1 MKHLYS
7 LLMLMSLNVLG
18 QQKGLNYQ
26 AVILDPNAIE
36 IPGQII
42 SGQPLAK
49 GKVWV
54 RFTLLSQLGVD
65 YEEVQQTSTDEFGLI
80 NLTIGMGSSP
90 LSLGSD
96 ALSGPAKFSQFDAI
110 VWDKNLKRLRVSV
123 NFSGT
128 GKFTEVSN
136 QLMTFSPYSLYAESV
151 DYKNVRDSP
160 TDLSFFKN
168 DVGYLVNR
176 DLDPIKKD
184 VGAAMQGVLE
194 NSTKIDANQTA
205 NKLRFALVDQSV
217 KQVSDLV
224 GQHTND
230 LQQVNTTLNDY
241 GVRIQQNANQIQ
253 SNALSIQGQIG
264 NLQNQLYST
273 QSALSGITNNY
284 ESLANKSSAID
295 LGNSYPSNTL
305 YPTQRAVKTYID
317 QAVSVVMSNGTPDA
331 TSLATGKVQL
341 AGDLGGTAASPSVPG
356 LALKESLGNKSTD
369 VAADGASNTKYPSVK
384 AVKDYVDLAT
394 NGLVLQ
400 ASLNM
405 KADINSP
412 NFTGSPS
419 LPSGTVGVT
428 QSPGNNSSA
437 IATTSFVQTAL
448 SSATVVDADA
458 NTKGKLQLAGDFG
471 GSASA
476 PVVAK
481 LQGITVSAAN
491 PAVGQVLKYNG
502 TAWVP
507 DVAVMNE
514 TQTLSLSGSNL
525 TLSGTNSS
533 VTLPA
538 VSDATTSSN
547 GMLRLAGD
555 LGGSGSTASAPVI
568 SDNAINS
575 AKLANGSVTDAK
587 FSGVLSIAKGGTGAS
602 SLSGIIKGNGSSALS
617 QAVLN
622 SDYSLVRF
630 VSDEISVSSAGQ
642 TSFTLTQSPN
652 ANSVIS
658 FFINGVRISK
668 NAVSIS
674 GNTLTYIPANNGAA
688 SLVLNDRVQI
698 DYYY

>member
-1 MKHLYS
+1 MKHLYI
-7 LLMLMSLNVLG
+7 LLMLMSLSVLG
-18 QQKGLNYQ
+18 QQKVLNYQ

-54 RFTLLSQLGVD
+54 RFTLLSQSGVD
-65 YEEVQQTSTDEFGLI
+65 YEEVQETTTDEFGLI
-80 NLTIGMGSSP
+80 NLTIGMGRSP
-90 LSLGSD
+90 QSLGSD
-96 ALSGPAKFSQFDAI
+96 ALSGPAKYSQFDAI

-151 DYKNVRDSP
+151 DYKNVRDTP

-184 VGAAMQGVLE
+184 VGAVMQGVLE
-194 NSTKIDANQTA
+194 NSTKIETNQTA

-217 KQVSDLV
+217 KQVNDLV

-230 LQQVNTTLNDY
+230 LQQVTTMLNDY
-241 GVRIQQNANQIQ
+241 GDRILQNTNQIQ
-253 SNALSIQGQIG
+253 SNTLSIQGQLG

-295 LGNSYPSNTL
+295 LGNSNPSNTL
-305 YPTQRAVKTYID
+305 YPTQRAVKTYVD
-317 QAVSVVMSNGTPDA
+317 NVVSVVMSNGVPDA
-331 TSLATGKVQL
+331 TTLATGKIQL
-341 AGDLGGTAASPSVPG
+341 AGDLAGTAASPSVPG
-356 LALKESLGNKSTD
+356 LALKESLANKSTD
-369 VAADGASNTKYPSVK
+369 VAADGTSNNKYPTVK

-394 NGLVLQ
+394 NGVVLQ

-405 KADINSP
+405 KADIQSP

-428 QSPGNNSSA
+428 QSPGNNSA
-437 IATTSFVQTAL
+437 ALATTSFVQTAL
-448 SSATVVDADA
+448 ASGTVVDADA
-458 NTKGKLQLAGDFG
+458 NTKGKLQLAGDLG

-481 LQGITVSAAN
+481 LQGITVNATN
-491 PAVGQVLKYNG
+491 PTAGQVLKYNG

-514 TQTLSLSGSNL
+514 TQTLSLSGSTL
-525 TLSGTNSS
+525 TISGTNSS
-533 VTLPA
+533 VVLPTA
-538 VSDATTSSN
+538 SDATTSSN

-555 LGGSGSTASAPVI
+555 LGGSGSTALAPVI

-575 AKLANGSVTDAK
+575 AKLANGSVTDTK
-587 FSGVLSIAKGGTGAS
+587 FSGVLSVAKGGTGAS
-602 SLSGIIKGNGSSALS
+602 SLSGIIKGNGGSALS

-642 TSFTLTQSPN
+642 TTFTLTQSPN

-668 NAVSIS
+668 TAVSVS

>member
-1 MKHLYS
+1 
-7 LLMLMSLNVLG
+7 MSLSVLG

-36 IPGQII
+36 IPGQ
-42 SGQPLAK
+42 PLSK

-54 RFTLLSQLGVD
+54 RFTLLSQSGVD
-65 YEEVQQTSTDEFGLI
+65 YEEVQETTTDEFGLI
-80 NLTIGMGSSP
+80 NLTIGMGRSP
-90 LSLGSD
+90 QSLGSD
-96 ALSGPAKFSQFDAI
+96 AISGPAKYSQFDAL

-151 DYKNVRDSP
+151 DYKNVRDTP

-217 KQVSDLV
+217 KQVNDLV
-224 GQHTND
+224 GQQSND
-230 LQQVNTTLNDY
+230 LQRVNTMLNDY
-241 GVRIQQNANQIQ
+241 GDRIQQNANQIQ
-253 SNALSIQGQIG
+253 SNTLSIQGQIG

-273 QSALSGITNNY
+273 QSALSGLTNNY
-284 ESLANKSSAID
+284 ESLANKSNAID
-295 LGNSYPSNTL
+295 LGNSNPSNTL
-305 YPTQRAVKTYID
+305 YPTQRAVKSYVD
-317 QAVSVVMSNGTPDA
+317 NAVSVVMSNGVPDA
-331 TSLATGKVQL
+331 TTLASGKIQL
-341 AGDLGGTAASPSVPG
+341 AGDLGGTATSPSVPG
-356 LALKESLGNKSTD
+356 LALKESIANKSTD
-369 VAADGASNTKYPSVK
+369 VAADGTSNTKYPSVK

-394 NGLVLQ
+394 NGVVLQ

-405 KADINSP
+405 KADIQSP
-412 NFTGSPS
+412 NFTGSPT

-428 QSPGNNSSA
+428 QSPGNNSTA
-437 IATTSFVQTAL
+437 LATTSFVQTAL
-448 SSATVVDADA
+448 ASSTVVDADA
-458 NTKGKLQLAGDFG
+458 NTKGKLQLAGDLG
-471 GSASA
+471 GSASV

-481 LQGITVSAAN
+481 LQGISVSAAN
-491 PAVGQVLKYNG
+491 PTVGQVLKYNG

-507 DVAVMNE
+507 DVALMNE
-514 TQTLSLSGSNL
+514 NQTLSLSGSTL
-525 TLSGTNSS
+525 TISGTNSS
-533 VTLPA
+533 VVLPTA
-538 VSDATTSSN
+538 SDATTSSN

-555 LGGSGSTASAPVI
+555 LGGSGSTAAAPLI

-587 FSGVLSIAKGGTGAS
+587 FSGVLTVAKGGTGVT

-630 VSDEISVSSAGQ
+630 VSDEIIVSSAGQ
-642 TSFTLTQSPN
+642 TTFTLTQSPN

-668 NAVSIS
+668 TAASVS
-674 GNTLTYIPANNGAA
+674 GNILTYIPANNGAA
-688 SLVLNDRVQI
+688 NLVVNDRVQI

>member
-1 MKHLYS
+1 
-7 LLMLMSLNVLG
+7 MLMSLSVLG

-26 AVILDPNAIE
+26 AIILDPNAIE

-151 DYKNVRDSP
+151 DYKNVRDTP

-184 VGAAMQGVLE
+184 IGAAMQGVLE

-230 LQQVNTTLNDY
+230 LQQVNTMLNDY
-241 GVRIQQNANQIQ
+241 GDRIQQNTDQIQ
-253 SNALSIQGQIG
+253 SNTLSIQGQIG

-341 AGDLGGTAASPSVPG
+341 AGDLGGTATSPSVPG
-356 LALKESLGNKSTD
+356 LALKESIANKSTD
-369 VAADGASNTKYPSVK
+369 VAADGTSNTKYPSVK
-384 AVKDYVDLAT
+384 AVKDYLDLAT
-394 NGLVLQ
+394 NGVVLQ
-400 ASLNM
+400 ASLNL

-419 LPSGTVGVT
+419 MPSGTVGVT
-428 QSPGNNSSA
+428 QSPGNNSA
-437 IATTSFVQTAL
+437 ALATTSFVQTAL
-448 SSATVVDADA
+448 ASGTVVDADA
-458 NTKGKLQLAGDFG
+458 NTKGKLQIAGDLG
-471 GSASA
+471 GNASA

-491 PAVGQVLKYNG
+491 PTVGQVLKYNG

-514 TQTLSLSGSNL
+514 TQTLSLSGTTL

-538 VSDATTSSN
+538 ESDATSSSN
-547 GMLRLAGD
+547 GIVRLAGD
-555 LGGSGSTASAPVI
+555 LGGTGSVASAPVI

-575 AKLANGSVTDAK
+575 SKLANGSVTDAK
-587 FSGVLSIAKGGTGAS
+587 FSGVLSIAKGGTGAT

-630 VSDEISVSSAGQ
+630 ISDEFNVSTAGQ
-642 TSFTLTQSPN
+642 TIFTLSQRPN
-652 ANSVIS
+652 VNSLIS
-658 FFINGVRISK
+658 LFINGVRISK
-668 NAVSIS
+668 NAVSVS
-674 GNTLTYIPANNGAA
+674 GSTLTYNPTNNGSAN
-688 SLVLNDRVQI
+688 LVLNDRVQI